1 MIELTTEPREIDEWY
16 NGELDPMVEDTMQ
29 QLENLRNNE
38 TVDRSPDA
46 DEFGVDRATD

>member
-1 MIELTTEPREIDEWY
+1 MTTEEREIDELY
-16 NGELDPMVEDTMQ
+16 IGELDPMVEDTMQ

-46 DEFGVDRATD
+46 DEFGVDGATD